1 VKGFKKCICDTVDGT
16 DGLVMMN
23 CGVTV
28 KRFRMLAVSVKKLKA
43 QTVKTATARTM
54 MERAMLIS
62 DMFFV
67 LTMKL
72 IVKYFFLADL
82 MLRGLSWFR

>member
-1 VKGFKKCICDTVDGT
+1 MVDGT

-43 QTVKTATARTM
+43 QTVKMATALTM
-54 MERAMLIS
+54 MERVTLIS

-82 MLRGLSWFR
+82 MLGGFPWQLFCIWVNTLM